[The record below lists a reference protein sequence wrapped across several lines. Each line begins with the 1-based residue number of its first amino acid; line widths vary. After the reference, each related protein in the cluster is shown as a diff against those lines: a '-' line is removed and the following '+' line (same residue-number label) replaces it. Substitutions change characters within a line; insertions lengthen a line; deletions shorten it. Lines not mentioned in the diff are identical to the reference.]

1 MNEQEGRDELLEDV
15 LKDEKLEALRQ
26 RVLRRSRKE
35 LALKRRSPFRWWMV
49 PAAAAA
55 VFLLVELWNLVEVP
69 GPSVIDEMEP
79 RPYYVHTVPLSQDR
93 LVRTRPL
100 DEIKVSTKEI
110 SPAVRITDEEM
121 LAIFEGVP
129 CGLIQRGD
137 RKVLVFPRPEDEE
150 RFFKDLG
157 G

>member
-55 VFLLVELWNLVEVP
+55 VFLLVELWNLV
-69 GPSVIDEMEP
+69 DESSRKSLNVLQPTQIE
-79 RPYYVHTVPLSQDR
+79 
-93 LVRTRPL
+93 L
-100 DEIKVSTKEI
+100 DE
-110 SPAVRITDEEM
+110 A
-121 LAIFEGVP
+121 AN
-129 CGLIQRGD
+129 GL
-137 RKVLVFPRPEDEE
+137 
-150 RFFKDLG
+150 
-157 G
+157 